1 LTDFEKDAITCL
13 PSVCRTYGIIYF
25 LSASISESIKQLNN
39 DNLCFS
45 SHSQFSVDQL
55 ILNSGSTEEML
66 VRVMN
71 VDKPK
76 RVLIIAL
83 DSAEPSLVER
93 WMNDGT
99 LPNLRRIRFQGAYGR
114 LKSSADWLAGSPWPT
129 FYTGTSPAEH
139 GLYETNQW
147 RAERMQEVQTSPEW
161 LPLYP
166 FWRRLGENGL
176 RVISVDPPMTY
187 PPEQINGVEICG
199 WLTNDSIGNL
209 GKPTSY
215 PADEI
220 NRLRDEFG
228 LEPVSITS
236 DKKGVQ
242 TVKSLLIMRDELI
255 RATENLAQLA
265 RTLMVYE
272 KWDLFMVAFATLHRG
287 GHKLWDISGTY
298 GKASANDRKEFSHAL
313 RDIYVACDKAVGQLA
328 ETAGDDAKLLV
339 FSLHGMQ
346 PNTNRTHLLPKIL
359 DCILDANL
367 KNTQQ
372 SREGYSGF
380 RRRIRGIREGV
391 ATSWLSVAF
400 PRYSVARKL
409 FFSFASKLFKLFP
422 RIVKPPAFSL
432 TTCLNGYIRIN
443 LRGREKNG
451 TVEPG
456 EEYDQLCSAIIEDLK
471 TFVDADTKE
480 PIVEQVMRSDE
491 LFGSGLRLQFLPDL
505 IVRWASTPSIN
516 QRTIVSNRYPSLSI
530 SMPKLNLD
538 GRSGNHSSEGF
549 LLAVGSGIRHNSK
562 VESGN
567 ILDLAPTIF
576 ALLGIHKPVQM
587 CGNSL
592 LTNNKRC
599 GIFSG

>member
-1 LTDFEKDAITCL
+1 MTDFEKDAITCL

-147 RAERMQEVQTSPEW
+147 RAERTQEVQTSPEW

-265 RTLMVYE
+265 RTLMVHE
-272 KWDLFMVAFATLHRG
+272 KWDLFMVTFATLHRG

-359 DCILDANL
+359 DCILDAKL